1 MPREMTMEEGREA
14 ILCEA
19 EVSYRSLTKAIVAVV
34 DTLVNKE
41 NGRSEGLFV
50 GYSL

>member
-1 MPREMTMEEGREA
+1 MPREMTPEGGREA

-19 EVSYRSLTKAIVAVV
+19 EVSYRSLTKVIVAIA
-34 DTLVNKE
+34 DTLANKE

-50 GYSL
+50 GCSL